1 MKYCEEYAALLDLFV
16 DGELAAEDMERV
28 GSHLAECPGCRAYVD
43 DALAI
48 RAGFPDAEDTPV
60 PEGFAGGV
68 MERIERASARER
80 KTVELKRRGFRRWTA
95 AGAALAA
102 CCALVV
108 LVRSGPGDMA
118 AAPGGENGA
127 AVSDMSAATGSGA
140 AGSGEEEIAPQMAEP
155 AAAAQ
160 EAADEAPE
168 AAPEEGESPKE
179 APAAAEAR
187 LAALPRAME
196 AGGGDETPEE
206 PGLGAAMTAP
216 DSGGYEDAAERE
228 AALCLTA
235 EEAGNLLDGF
245 AVVWENAVEWR
256 YELNAEEYRA
266 LLEALGRPE
275 EMPEEAEGPF
285 LVSVTGP
292 EE

>member
-28 GSHLAECPGCRAYVD
+28 GRHLAECPGCRAYVD

-80 KTVELKRRGFRRWTA
+80 KTVELKRRGLRRWTA

-168 AAPEEGESPKE
+168 AKEAPEE

-187 LAALPRAME
+187 LAPMLRTAE
-196 AGGGDETPEE
+196 ADNGDEPPEE
-206 PGLGAAMTAP
+206 PGLGAAMTAL
-216 DSGGYEDAAERE
+216 DGGTHENAAKRE

-292 EE
+292 KE